1 MRDNGTDR
9 DVALDIVSELDD
21 ILTTVTSI
29 EGTLYAPSITIQP
42 TDQVAA
48 IGTSAVFTVVAKN
61 AKSYN
66 WQLASGGGWRDVSYT
81 GHNRDTMSVP
91 ATEERYTYRFSCE
104 ITGYDDTV
112 IRSDTVKIVPP
123 DPEPGT

>member
-9 DVALDIVSELDD
+9 DVALDIVSELNN

-29 EGTLYAPSITIQP
+29 NGTLYAPSITTQP
-42 TDQVAA
+42 TDQEAA
-48 IGTSAVFTVVAKN
+48 IGSSAVFTVVAKN

-81 GHNRDTMSVP
+81 GHATATMSVP
-91 ATEERYTYRFSCE
+91 TTEERYTYRFSCE
-104 ITGYDDTV
+104 ITGYDGTV
-112 IRSDTVKIVPP
+112 IRSNTVKIVPP
-123 DPEPGT
+123 ET